1 MELPRNIIEQIGL
14 LVKNEES
21 LAGLY
26 QTYADRFPEHEE
38 FWMGMATEEID
49 RANLIHEIAQK
60 IKNKKARVYER
71 QSGTKYLE
79 DFNDMVVEE
88 TDRAHNKPLTN
99 DDALNTAQRVM
110 QYMIE
115 HSYFNIFDSD
125 SEEIR
130 SELDRLATAVR
141 HYNIFMKKHFK

>member
-1 MELPRNIIEQIGL
+1 MELSRNINEQIDL
-14 LVKNEES
+14 LVKNEEA

-26 QTYADRFPEHEE
+26 QIYADRFPKHEE
-38 FWMGMATEEID
+38 FWFGMATEEID
-49 RANLIHEIAQK
+49 KANLIHEIAQK

-71 QSGTKYLE
+71 LSGTKCLE
-79 DFNDMVVEE
+79 EFNNMLIEE

-99 DDALNTAQRVM
+99 VDARNTALYLM

-130 SELDRLATAVR
+130 DVLGQMATAIR
-141 HYNIFMKKHFK
+141 HYYTFMKEHF